1 MWSIDMSTTWLLFYS
16 NNNNNNYNNLY
27 STVTRPYRY
36 KGALQ
41 ATTLGGLSEQ
51 MSFKMGF

>member
-1 MWSIDMSTTWLLFYS
+1 LKSIAKSHHIN

-27 STVTRPYRY
+27 GAEMWPYHD

-41 ATTLGGLSEQ
+41 ATKLG
-51 MSFKMGF
+51 KP